1 MGFSLLCFPH
11 NFSPFLPSFSFLRIS
26 SSSFSL
32 LLLSTYDRG
41 PRGCRAGG
49 VSWSQLSHRWGP
61 PAGTVPPRQAP
72 AQLRPVVRQ
81 SSAPEMPHKFP
92 PFPSPP
98 PLPPIDFLTTSVLRN
113 SLKRESYCDFMIM
126 GVFLIFS
133 LCLNSSPWLDR
144 QIIFLYVL
152 RDI

>member
-98 PLPPIDFLTTSVLRN
+98 PLPPQPLLTHKSLLLAVPQRCRPDAIGHQGKEGLLDLSAGEN
-113 SLKRESYCDFMIM
+113 SR
-126 GVFLIFS
+126 G
-133 LCLNSSPWLDR
+133 
-144 QIIFLYVL
+144 
-152 RDI
+152 